1 MSTGNNHALAFTA
14 LNTYAAALQV
24 GVTQLRTT
32 FVSLGLGTVEDARPV
47 VLAWA
52 SDKYACPLVV
62 SESNRNKGQQVLDR
76 SNAAFMRADK
86 AFKRAMEDLMGDA
99 DAQVSAKAEGEAT
112 EGEAEDFDVPAEIA
126 AAAAKLVALV
136 NAYDLKKG
144 EMKKLAARAVADA
157 FAAK

>member
-32 FVSLGLGTVEDARPV
+32 FVSLGLGTAEDARPV

-52 SDKYACPLVV
+52 SDKYACPLVT

-99 DAQVSAKAEGEAT
+99 DAKVSAKAEGEAEEYEIPEELLKAAQRLAT
-112 EGEAEDFDVPAEIA
+112 LAQQYEGSRKWASRALA
-126 AAAAKLVALV
+126 AAFAK
-136 NAYDLKKG
+136 
-144 EMKKLAARAVADA
+144 
-157 FAAK
+157 

>member
-14 LNTYAAALQV
+14 LNTYVLTMSE

-32 FVSLGLGTVEDARPV
+32 FVSLGLGTAEDARPV

-52 SDKYACPLVV
+52 SDKYACPLVT

-76 SNAAFMRADK
+76 SHAAFMRADK

-99 DAQVSAKAEGEAT
+99 DAKVSAKAEGEAEEYEIPEELLKAAQRLAT
-112 EGEAEDFDVPAEIA
+112 LAQQYEGSRKWASRALA
-126 AAAAKLVALV
+126 AAFAK
-136 NAYDLKKG
+136 
-144 EMKKLAARAVADA
+144 
-157 FAAK
+157 